1 MHVLDPTLALLLDLI
16 GVFAFALSG
25 ALVAVRRQLDLV
37 GVLLLAWL
45 AGLGGGTVR
54 DLLLGATPPVGV
66 SDWRLVGTA
75 VLAGLLT
82 FASHVALHRVRRAI
96 RVFDAVGLAFF
107 CVTGS
112 LKALTLGA
120 GPLTAVIVGV
130 VTAAGGGVMRDV
142 VAGQVP
148 EVLRRELY
156 VLPALLGSCLTVL
169 LHHLGV
175 LGSLTVWIV
184 VAAVFALRMASI
196 ALDWHAPYAL
206 TTGDDL

>member
-1 MHVLDPTLALLLDLI
+1 M
-16 GVFAFALSG
+16 
-25 ALVAVRRQLDLV
+25 
-37 GVLLLAWL
+37 
-45 AGLGGGTVR
+45 
-54 DLLLGATPPVGV
+54 GV

-148 EVLRRELY
+148 EVLRRVESELPPGFPAPLAEA
-156 VLPALLGSCLTVL
+156 VLDGMKAFAPR
-169 LHHLGV
+169 LHDAG
-175 LGSLTVWIV
+175 
-184 VAAVFALRMASI
+184 
-196 ALDWHAPYAL
+196 
-206 TTGDDL
+206 